1 MGGGGDSAQSL
12 KEGTARVP
20 RRRKAKPLA
29 WGPIINLSFAPPVTP
44 SRVSPGR
51 RTRVQ
56 RSADHLAVPRLERRW
71 REERA
76 GLGPCVLQE
85 CRLRRAPDPSPAATY
100 LAHAGTAAAAPPR
113 LGRARPGA
121 WRCARAATAQGP
133 APAPPPLVRSPSPAP
148 LDPTALSPR
157 EPRTPRAPPGPPPQP
172 APGPA
177 PTDPCSPPAPPRPP
191 PEPTRV
197 LLAAPPRSFP
207 AWGAPRPVRA
217 PPLPYKAV
225 SAQAPNPP
233 ALGAEPWEPRGAVPV
248 WPQLALRD
256 LRDGGSSLRV
266 PSPDAGGRGWRRR
279 EDEWVCRLALP
290 VGAAESAGLSAE
302 TLGPRR
308 GQSGRRLKLHG
319 MCTGG
324 EGEGRGVGPH
334 PRQSGGG
341 GGGRRGTEVGV
352 WQGPE
357 WSTGKEAGPFP
368 TWPFPMAPARAG
380 RLCEG
385 EGWYQPS
392 TEGC

>member
-197 LLAAPPRSFP
+197 LLAAPPL
-207 AWGAPRPVRA
+207 V
-217 PPLPYKAV
+217 LP
-225 SAQAPNPP
+225 S
-233 ALGAEPWEPRGAVPV
+233 L
-248 WPQLALRD
+248 
-256 LRDGGSSLRV
+256 GSSEARPSAASALQGCLR
-266 PSPDAGGRGWRRR
+266 AGPESTGSRSRAVGTSRGSARMAAAGPPGPQGR
-279 EDEWVCRLALP
+279 WVKSSRPLSRCGRTR
-290 VGAAESAGLSAE
+290 VAAE
-302 TLGPRR
+302 
-308 GQSGRRLKLHG
+308 
-319 MCTGG
+319 GG
-324 EGEGRGVGPH
+324 
-334 PRQSGGG
+334 
-341 GGGRRGTEVGV
+341 
-352 WQGPE
+352 
-357 WSTGKEAGPFP
+357 
-368 TWPFPMAPARAG
+368 
-380 RLCEG
+380 
-385 EGWYQPS
+385 
-392 TEGC
+392 